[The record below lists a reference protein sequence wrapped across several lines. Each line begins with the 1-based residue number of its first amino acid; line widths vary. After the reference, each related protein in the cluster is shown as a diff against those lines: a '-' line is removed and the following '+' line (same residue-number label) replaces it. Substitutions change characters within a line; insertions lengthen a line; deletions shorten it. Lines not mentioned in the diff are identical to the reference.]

1 MKIVIKE
8 LSKVISK
15 RLVHIIMSMDND
27 QAF

>member
-1 MKIVIKE
+1 MKIVIKG

-15 RLVHIIMSMDND
+15 RLVHIIMPMDND